1 MLTMNA
7 TDLIKKLKED
17 GWYQV
22 RQNGSHKI
30 FEHLTKKTVS
40 GFPLTVPDHGSRD
53 LKIGTLNSILKDAG
67 LK

>member
-1 MLTMNA
+1 MKA
-7 TDLIKKLKED
+7 ADLIKKLKEA
-17 GWYQV
+17 GWFVV

-30 FEHLTKKTVS
+30 FEHAEKQTLS
-40 GFPLTVPDHGSRD
+40 GFPLTVPDHGKKD